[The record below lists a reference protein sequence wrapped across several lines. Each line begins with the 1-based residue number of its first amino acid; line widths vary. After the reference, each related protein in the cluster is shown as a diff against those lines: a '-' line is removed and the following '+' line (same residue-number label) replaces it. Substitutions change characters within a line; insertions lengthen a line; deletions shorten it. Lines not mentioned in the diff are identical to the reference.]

1 MRPAYLLILAA
12 AAALATACSQAS
24 DRPSQIDSLRVLA
37 VRADHPFAPPGSQ
50 PQIEMLIEDGSPAA
64 PRARQVLWMGTC
76 VNPPGDLYYECYP
89 ALHAALAG
97 VTDADFAAQ
106 TVPAGLP
113 AGAVGFGT
121 QFTASVPA
129 DAITS
134 RTPSQGTA
142 YPYGSLFVF
151 FAACAGE
158 IRHAPG
164 ANPKTDPPVACYR
177 AGTGEALGPA
187 DFEFGYYPIYAY
199 DTLVNQNP
207 IVTSLGFG
215 APSDGAA
222 CTGAAACGSGQTCGS
237 AGRCIPV
244 VAACLSDDSANC
256 PPYALTPA
264 VDPASVE
271 RAVSSH
277 VPTNQAPLETIWASY
292 YATSGTFDK
301 DSRVVHD
308 GVSGWAEAYGS
319 VWRPGRTAGEVHL
332 FVVVRDNR
340 GGVTWAM
347 QDVAVR

>member
-1 MRPAYLLILAA
+1 MRRAYLAALAA
-12 AAALATACSQAS
+12 TALATACSEAS
-24 DRPSQIDSLRVLA
+24 DRPSEIDSLRVLA
-37 VRADHPFAPPGSQ
+37 VRADRPFAPPGSQ
-50 PQIEMLIEDGSPAA
+50 PQLEMLIEDGSPAA
-64 PRARQVLWMGTC
+64 PRPRQVLWMGAC

-97 VTDADFAAQ
+97 VTDDDLAAQ
-106 TVPAGLP
+106 TVPAGAP
-113 AGAVGFGT
+113 TGAVGFGT
-121 QFTASVPA
+121 QFTASIPA

-134 RTPSQGTA
+134 RMPSQGIV

-164 ANPKTDPPVACYR
+164 ANPATDPPVACYR
-177 AGTGEALGPA
+177 AGTGEALGQA

-199 DTLVNQNP
+199 ETLVNQNP
-207 IVTSLGFG
+207 IVTSMSFA

-222 CTGAAACGSGQTCGS
+222 CTDPAACGVGQTCGS

-244 VAACLSDDSANC
+244 VAACASDDSANC
-256 PPYALTPA
+256 PPYALAPA

-271 RAVSSH
+271 RAISSH
-277 VPTNQAPLETIWASY
+277 VPISQAPLETIWASY
-292 YATSGTFDK
+292 YATGGTFEK

-308 GVSGWAEAYGS
+308 GVSGWSDSYAG
-319 VWRPGRTAGEVHL
+319 VWRPGRTIGEVHL
-332 FVVVRDNR
+332 FAVVRDNR
-340 GGVTWAM
+340 GGVTWAT